1 MLPPTLGGT
10 LVSFGGDFGL
20 LGGELARRRREKNWV
35 FFAVFKAETV
45 FFRSKNFLAAEGGQK
60 ILGVGEGQDGGE
72 RGGVFQILEIRIA
85 PPRSG
90 GELGGVLGHLGGSRG
105 EHPPHTEMAIRD
117 PYPDTPRLLL
127 RCEKYP

>member
-1 MLPPTLGGT
+1 MAW
-10 LVSFGGDFGL
+10 
-20 LGGELARRRREKNWV
+20 GELARRRREKNWV

-90 GELGGVLGHLGGSRG
+90 GELGGSFGASWGGAGGSI
-105 EHPPHTEMAIRD
+105 PPIRKW
-117 PYPDTPRLLL
+117 PSVTPTSTVAGLGRVIL
-127 RCEKYP
+127 